1 MVEPATR
8 DGIVSSGDDC
18 KGPGNMHIQHFFT
31 PLACIGLLLLLAT
44 TAQAA
49 EEIEI
54 PLSDGSDA
62 FVTRYAAEG
71 DDLIVWFP
79 SEFGKSPRQEPIAE
93 ALAASGIETWL
104 PDLHAT
110 WFLAVGRYSLT
121 KIDPGF
127 LKEILQAAHERSR
140 KRVYLMAP
148 GRTAAL
154 GLSAIRQWQI
164 EGLQEDALGGA
175 ILLHPKLYART
186 PQGGE
191 AAEFVPVAS
200 ATNVPVYLIQPRNSA
215 YYWRSKQIRN
225 KLEEGGAAVYL
236 HVLEDVGDGF
246 YARPD
251 YSEEEDRMTRKLP
264 DLLQRAI
271 MLLSETTTVRLTA
284 ARMQEQPGTTFPEE
298 NGSTSAALL
307 KPYRGDRATPPLSLE
322 TLDGERLE
330 LDDYTGRVVVLNFW
344 ATWCPPCVEE
354 IPSLERLREL
364 RHDRGLEVLSVD
376 VGEEPEEV
384 RTFLEDKPVNYPV
397 ALDPEAEAFKAWNT
411 YAFPTTF
418 ILDRKH
424 RIRYAVFGAFAW
436 DSQEVLDAV
445 DALLGEQTEN

>member
-1 MVEPATR
+1 
-8 DGIVSSGDDC
+8 
-18 KGPGNMHIQHFFT
+18 MHANETHLQPVNILMRRF
-31 PLACIGLLLLLAT
+31 LSACTGLLLFMLPGLQAN
-44 TAQAA
+44 AA

-71 DDLIVWFP
+71 NDLIVWFP
-79 SEFGKSPRQEPIAE
+79 SEFGISPRQGPLAE
-93 ALAASGIETWL
+93 ALAARGIETWV

-121 KIDPGF
+121 KIDPAF
-127 LKEILQAAHERSR
+127 LKEILQAARERSR

-148 GRTAAL
+148 GRTAAT
-154 GLSAIRQWQI
+154 GLSAIRQWQL
-164 EGLQEDALGGA
+164 EGLPEGALGGA
-175 ILLHPKLYART
+175 ILLHPKLYAHT

-251 YSEEEDRMTRKLP
+251 YSEEEGRMTRKLP
-264 DLLQRAI
+264 EILQRAV
-271 MLLSETTTVRLTA
+271 MLLSQTTEVPLVA
-284 ARMQEQPGTTFPEE
+284 ASMKEQSGNILPGE
-298 NGSTSAALL
+298 NGVTSAALL
-307 KPYRGDRATPPLSLE
+307 KPYRGDRETPPLSLE
-322 TLDGERLE
+322 TLDGERIE
-330 LDDYTGRVVVLNFW
+330 LDNYLGQVLVLNFW

-354 IPSLERLREL
+354 IPSLERLRKL
-364 RHDRGLEVLSVD
+364 RYDRGLEVLSVD
-376 VGEEPEEV
+376 VGEEPGEV
-384 RTFLEDKPVNYPV
+384 RAFLEDKPVNYPV
-397 ALDPEAEAFKAWNT
+397 ALDPEAVAFRAWNT

-418 ILDRKH
+418 ILDRKQ

-436 DSQEVLDAV
+436 DAQEVLDAV
-445 DALLGEQTEN
+445 DRLLGEQTEN